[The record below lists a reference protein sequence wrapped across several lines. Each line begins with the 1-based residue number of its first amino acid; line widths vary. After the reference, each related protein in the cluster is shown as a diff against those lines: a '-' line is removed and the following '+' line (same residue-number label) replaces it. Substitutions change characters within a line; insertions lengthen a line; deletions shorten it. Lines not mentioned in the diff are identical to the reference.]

1 MRIIKLFLISTIM
14 ISSTLFAQTL
24 NDAIKLTTNEQFQSA
39 DDAFKKLIQMGPSN
53 GEYYFYYG
61 ENFFKNENM
70 EMATKLYQKGTDVN
84 ATNPLCYVGLG
95 KVQWYQGKQ
104 ADAKANF
111 FKATTLAAGKDA
123 VVLMKIA
130 EAYINADTKNLTD
143 AFTLLAQ
150 AAKLDAK
157 NPEVY
162 ILTGDAFLEQN
173 DGTKAI
179 ENYEKAAG
187 LDPKSVK
194 ATLRQGQLYNRSRN
208 YPLALDFYKKA
219 SLIDS
224 TFAPAYREKA
234 EIYFRA
240 VQPKAAAAQYKRY
253 LDLNNDCIARGRY
266 AGFLNQAKMYQ
277 ESVAAALEALKCDP
291 NNPYL
296 YRYLAYDYFQLK
308 DYPNGLTNCNTFFT
322 KISPDKII
330 AQDYENRAKLNSQMG
345 NDSLAIIDYKRI
357 MEQDT
362 TRTEYLGDIAN
373 AYKKTK
379 RYKEAIEYYT
389 KKIKTG
395 KANAND
401 YNGIGLSYY
410 YSKDFVNADS
420 SFAQVVK
427 QQPDLYVGYL
437 WRAKSNVQLD
447 PNNEK
452 WLAKSIF
459 ETFITK
465 VKPEETEKNKSYL
478 IEAYNYLAAY
488 YASLKDCP
496 NTKLYMQKVL
506 ELDPNN
512 AQAKKVIAG
521 LKC

>member
-1 MRIIKLFLISTIM
+1 MRNIKLFFIATLM
-14 ISSTLFAQTL
+14 LPSTLFAQSL

-39 DDAFKKLIQMGPSN
+39 DQAFQKLIQLGPGN

-61 ENFFKNENM
+61 ENYFKNDNL
-70 EMATKLYQKGTDVN
+70 EMATKLYQKGADAN

-111 FKATTLAAGKDA
+111 YKATTLAAGKDA

-130 EAYINADTKNLTD
+130 EAYINADTKNLAD

-150 AAKLDAK
+150 AAKLDEK

-162 ILTGDAFLEQN
+162 ILTGDAYLEQN

-179 ENYEKAAG
+179 ENYEKAAS

-208 YPLALDFYKKA
+208 YPLALEFYKKA

-224 TFAPAYREKA
+224 SFAPAYREKA

-240 VQPKAAAAQYKRY
+240 GQYKNASAQYKRY
-253 LDLNNDCIARGRY
+253 LEINNDCAARGRY

-277 ESVAAALEALKCDP
+277 ESAAAALEAIKCDP
-291 NNPYL
+291 NNAYL

-308 DYPNGLTNCNTFFT
+308 NYADGLANCNIFFS
-322 KISPDKII
+322 KVSADKII
-330 AQDYENRAKLNSQMG
+330 MQDYENRAKLNAQMG
-345 NDSLAIIDYKRI
+345 NDSLAIIDYKRM

-362 TRTEYLGDIAN
+362 TKTEYLSDIAN
-373 AYKKTK
+373 AYKKGK
-379 RYKEAIEYYT
+379 KYKDAIDYYNR
-389 KKIKTG
+389 KIKTG
-395 KANAND
+395 KATVND
-401 YNGIGLSYY
+401 YNGIGICY
-410 YSKDFVNADS
+410 YSTKDFVNADS
-420 SFAQVVK
+420 SFSQVIK
-427 QQPDLYVGYL
+427 LQPDLYNGYL
-437 WRAKSNVQLD
+437 WRAKSNAQLD
-447 PNNEK
+447 PKNEK
-452 WLAKSIF
+452 WQAKPF
-459 ETFITK
+459 YETFISK
-465 VKPEETEKNKSYL
+465 VKPEETEKSKSYL

-488 YASLKDCP
+488 YADKKDCA

-506 ELDPNN
+506 ELDANN
-512 AQAKKVIAG
+512 AQAKKILAG